1 MVEQRDRTANVTT
14 GVRSAKFSLIDLAGS
29 ERASRTKNMGK
40 QLVEGANINRSL
52 LALGNCINALGN
64 GYTEGKYVPYRD
76 SKLTRLLKDSLGGNC
91 KTVMISNVSPSTLS
105 YEDTFNTLQYA
116 NRAKNIKTKVRANE
130 INVVSHVTE
139 YKSIIADLRKEVE
152 EWKLKC
158 SQFEGQLEEEGRQR
172 QIEMDENVVGLSP
185 SMLRSRPN
193 SQAGAPNSAQMPLL
207 SRTVSMGLQTPRNS
221 KVEKKVITWASEIAD
236 LALDRR
242 NVQSHLEEANLTIAE
257 LTESKARLQEAMML
271 KKDLDGL
278 QLSSESSEAPEEAQ
292 EYGDLPDLDA
302 AMVTPMKRSS
312 SKRNLESVI
321 LAKREYDLVSRKLEE
336 NRAERNILLQRLG
349 RNAESSKRI
358 QAEMSQIT
366 PRAEDASLFHQL
378 KLELVIN
385 VLEIS
390 NFNRSMQE
398 SQLSHALAVASD
410 KYSRTLELADY
421 LRSALTDYDYEE
433 TMDVACKFDMAH
445 APTDEPLECAHL
457 PSPFAQSL
465 GSAAQNSMRS
475 PTAAYATGNS
485 SMFGTGE
492 EPSTPSRFDLGAAD
506 SDSIASSHTARS
518 AMNGSRSGMGSVRFH
533 GISESANET
542 LVVSSPMAARRPPTR
557 VPLATTTATSKA
569 PSATQA
575 NAANRVTATSKF
587 TATKTRTAYNA
598 VAPVRATGTT
608 VGTTSA
614 KKTSTATSVTAR
626 ARQSMIPTAPAS
638 TTKERVRSNTPTGS
652 STTASSAAV
661 AASAKRTSAMGGA
674 QRVSAV
680 SHFSRAAGASA
691 RPAPVA
697 TGSNDAKKSAM
708 ELAGRYK
715 NDPTVVK
722 ALASF
727 KPAFEPQERSTPP
740 SSAAVSALTA
750 GASRHVKVSS
760 TGSIPSIR
768 SGADAVSPSTPS
780 TPRAHPRSHVSY
792 TSATDSANNAT
803 ASDAA
808 SPQNSIGVFRV
819 EPSNPLA
826 VLLQSNSSGSANSLA
841 TTASS
846 GDLPTT
852 PLSSYSR
859 PPTVGMVYSPSSPSQ
874 SISTSPL
881 FTVSSGNIV
890 HTHNRSNS
898 GPASPMSP
906 IAKPLRV

>member
-139 YKSIIADLRKEVE
+139 YKAIIADLRKEVE
-152 EWKLKC
+152 EWKMKC
-158 SQFEGQLEEEGRQR
+158 SQFEAQLEEEGRQR

-185 SMLRSRPN
+185 NMLRSRPH
-193 SQAGAPNSAQMPLL
+193 SQSGAPNAAQMPLL

-221 KVEKKVITWASEIAD
+221 KIEKKVITWASEIAD

-278 QLSSESSEAPEEAQ
+278 HLSSAAQ
-292 EYGDLPDLDA
+292 EEVQEDCDPSDPDA
-302 AMVTPMKRSS
+302 AMFTPLKRSS

-321 LAKREYDLVSRKLEE
+321 LAKREYDVVARKLEE

-398 SQLSHALAVASD
+398 SQLSHALNVASD
-410 KYSRTLELADY
+410 RYSRTLELADY

-465 GSAAQNSMRS
+465 GSAALNSMRS
-475 PTAAYATGNS
+475 PTAAYAAGN
-485 SMFGTGE
+485 SMFGSGE

-506 SDSIASSHTARS
+506 LDSNSSSHDAR
-518 AMNGSRSGMGSVRFH
+518 ATIRSGMSSVRFQ

-542 LVVSSPMAARRPPTR
+542 LMVSSPMAARRPPTR
-557 VPLATTTATSKA
+557 VPLAATAATAKA
-569 PSATQA
+569 PSTTQA

-587 TATKTRTAYNA
+587 TATKARTTYNA
-598 VAPVRATGTT
+598 VAPVRTTGTA

-614 KKTSTATSVTAR
+614 KKTSTTTSVTAR

-638 TTKERVRSNTPTGS
+638 TTKDRARINSITGS
-652 STTASSAAV
+652 STNTTAPTAV
-661 AASAKRTSAMGGA
+661 ASAKRTSAMGGA

-680 SHFSRAAGASA
+680 SHFSRTTV

-697 TGSNDAKKSAM
+697 TGSAEAKKNAS

-722 ALASF
+722 ALATF
-727 KPAFEPQERSTPP
+727 RPAFEPQERSTPP
-740 SSAAVSALTA
+740 SSAVASVLTP
-750 GASRHVKVSS
+750 GSSRHVKVSS
-760 TGSIPSIR
+760 TGSIPSNR
-768 SGADAVSPSTPS
+768 SITDAVSPSTPS
-780 TPRAHPRSHVSY
+780 TPRAHPRSQSNHVSV
-792 TSATDSANNAT
+792 SDSANN
-803 ASDAA
+803 SAA
-808 SPQNSIGVFRV
+808 NDTVSPQNSIGVFRV
-819 EPSNPLA
+819 ETSNPLA
-826 VLLQSNSSGSANSLA
+826 LLLQSNSSGSANSLSSQS
-841 TTASS
+841 TASS
-846 GDLPTT
+846 SDLVST
-852 PLSSYSR
+852 PVSSYSR

-874 SISTSPL
+874 NISTSPL
-881 FTVSSGNIV
+881 FTVTSGNIA
-890 HTHNRSNS
+890 HAHNRSNS